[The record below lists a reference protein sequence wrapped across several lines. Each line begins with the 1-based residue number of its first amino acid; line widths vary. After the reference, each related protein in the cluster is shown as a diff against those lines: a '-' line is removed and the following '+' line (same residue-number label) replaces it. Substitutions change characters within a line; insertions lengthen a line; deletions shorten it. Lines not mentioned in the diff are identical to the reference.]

1 MADRILKEITGYLQ
15 FSSHKRLCLVGN
27 GKLVDIEDWMAN
39 EVPGVGKYVKVT
51 VKEVPGE

>member
-15 FSSHKRLCLVGN
+15 FSSHKWLCLVGN